1 MYLQVTNNTKQKHNI
16 IRSSKE
22 TLFKDV
28 KKQGW
33 KMTDCK
39 VVELQPAVVDTI
51 YRGADGKNVISNKQY
66 LQRAGG
72 SVKIG
77 KSNLNRKVAV
87 VE

>member
-1 MYLQVTNNTKQKHNI
+1 MHLQVTNTSKTKHNI

-33 KMTDCK
+33 KIGDCK
-39 VVELQPAVVDTI
+39 VIELQPAIVETV

-72 SVKIG
+72 STIKMG
-77 KSNLNRKVAV
+77 KSNLNRVAAV
-87 VE
+87 V